1 MTKRVATVQLQP
13 GASAVGHLSGIATGL
28 VMQWQHAVPLLEC
41 RVAGDRTRRARAADN
56 IISYS

>member
-1 MTKRVATVQLQP
+1 VQLQP